1 MDKTVWVIA
10 SPTYN
15 NRRASIA
22 EYEKQMARYSGR
34 DTTRYTRTVGHKF
47 LISIIGLLFLTTSYA
62 QTGRADDQHV
72 QPESETVEFDIP
84 ASTLPQALR
93 AFARQSRV
101 ELVFAE
107 RGFDDVRTQAVVG
120 SFPRERALEMLL
132 AGTGL
137 QVGYGSGNSVIVQR
151 ADVPELTGDVA
162 LEDAD
167 SSMVL
172 LAQAAVDES
181 QRVVNDT
188 AAYGESGDQ
197 ASAQVSRSRNDERLE
212 EITVTGSRIS
222 GAQNASPIV
231 TISRAEIDMAGFAT
245 VEDIVENLPQNFGA
259 GATLDST
266 EVNNQLRVVGGDV
279 GDNSGGTSVNLRGL
293 GAGATLVLLNGHRMS
308 PSGVSAGFTN
318 IASIPVTAIE
328 RVEVMTDGASAI
340 YGSDAIGGVINFILR
355 DSYDGAETRLRYGT
369 DARDSTSN
377 LQLGQSF
384 GSSWNSGNVLLTYE
398 YYDSDAL
405 ASSDR
410 SFTVSNDLSPFGGTD
425 WRQPGGNPA
434 NIRVG
439 SSGARVFYAIPEGQD
454 GTALTSADFIG
465 LENTQNFINAR
476 EFTDT
481 TPAVEQHSGF
491 LHLKQTVGAVD
502 LFGALRFSTQESA
515 TRVPQAVVDFPSVT
529 DASPFFVDPTGT
541 GLTTV
546 RVDNYALYDDFGP
559 LITFG
564 EIESAGAT
572 LGAGVE
578 FGDNWRGD
586 FTVNWAEEEGTSTFG
601 NWVATAA
608 ELRAAANLTDPDLA
622 FNPFGD
628 GSNTNPVV
636 IESLVERRRF
646 GSSDKNE
653 LKSVSFDVNGDVF
666 EMPGGAAVVAAGIDF
681 REESLSTTSD
691 VRTVSRD
698 RDVRAVYAEV
708 FLPLVRDAN
717 GRPGLRRLEVS
728 VAARHEDYSDF
739 GDSTNP
745 KLGVLW
751 SPTQSLNLRGTIGTS
766 YRAPSLT
773 DLNDSV
779 NSSWAYFPNVFGLPY
794 AFLQKAGRNSELQ
807 AEEATTWTTGFQW
820 NPEGIGGLSLDVT
833 YFNIDFTGRI
843 ERPAPNIVAAI
854 LEPRFA
860 SIVMLDPSDEE
871 IAAFVNDS
879 RYAEDF
885 LLGFG
890 LGPFP
895 ATDFGG
901 PGGLPVGAIIDMRLA
916 NLAQSVVT
924 GAELQLSYAFD
935 TDIGSFNVGLNGSYL
950 FDFER
955 KLLATDPL
963 VDEVDTLGRPV
974 DLRARGNISW
984 IRNRWSISG
993 FVNYTD
999 GYTDN
1004 VSDPV
1009 RAVDSWTTVDLT
1021 VAYETGSDA
1030 GLLSDTRVS
1039 LTTQNLFDEDPPF
1052 VDTFGGVG
1060 YDATSSNPLG
1070 QFFALQITKDW

>member
-1 MDKTVWVIA
+1 MEF
-10 SPTYN
+10 
-15 NRRASIA
+15 A
-22 EYEKQMARYSGR
+22 EQA
-34 DTTRYTRTVGHKF
+34 DLT
-47 LISIIGLLFLTTSYA
+47 LLVP
-62 QTGRADDQHV
+62 H
-72 QPESETVEFDIP
+72 
-84 ASTLPQALR
+84 
-93 AFARQSRV
+93 
-101 ELVFAE
+101 ELVQTVSAN
-107 RGFDDVRTQAVVG
+107 
-120 SFPRERALEMLL
+120 ALIGTYTLQEGIDLLL

-137 QVGYGSGNSVIVQR
+137 SPTFSNEVVLSIS
-151 ADVPELTGDVA
+151 TGD
-162 LEDAD
+162 
-167 SSMVL
+167 
-172 LAQAAVDES
+172 
-181 QRVVNDT
+181 
-188 AAYGESGDQ
+188 
-197 ASAQVSRSRNDERLE
+197 ASAGEGETMGTDKQAGVVAVLAGILAVGVDAQEPVSTDNAEENEEVLE
-212 EITVTGSRIS
+212 QIIVTGSRIR
-222 GAQNASPIV
+222 GAQSASPVV
-231 TISRAEIDMAGFAT
+231 TISREEIDMAGFAT

-259 GATLDST
+259 GATLDAT
-266 EVNNQLRVVGGDV
+266 EVNNKIQAVGGEV
-279 GDNSGGTSVNLRGL
+279 GDNAGGTSVNLRGL
-293 GAGATLVLLNGHRMS
+293 GAGSTLVLLNGRRMS
-308 PSGVSAGFTN
+308 PSGVFAGFTN

-369 DARDSTSN
+369 DARDSTSD

-384 GSSWNSGNVLLTYE
+384 GNSWDSGNILLTYE

-410 SFTVSNDLSPFGGTD
+410 RFTASNDLSPFGGTD
-425 WRQPGGNPA
+425 RRQPGGNPA

-439 SSGARVFYAIPEGQD
+439 PPGARVFYAIPEGQD
-454 GTALTSADFIG
+454 GTALTAANFIG
-465 LENTQNFINAR
+465 LENTQHLLNAR

-481 TPAVEQHSGF
+481 TPAVERHSGF
-491 LHLKQTVGAVD
+491 LHLNQTVGAVD
-502 LFGALRFSTQESA
+502 LFGAVRFSTQESA
-515 TRVPQAVVDFPSVT
+515 TRIPQAVVDFTSVT

-564 EIESAGAT
+564 EIESTGAT
-572 LGAGVE
+572 LGAAVE
-578 FGDNWRGD
+578 FSDNWRGE
-586 FTVNWAEEEGTSTFG
+586 FTINWAEEEGTHTFG
-601 NWVATAA
+601 NFVAPVA

-628 GSNTNPVV
+628 GSNTNPAV

-646 GSSDKNE
+646 SSVDKNE
-653 LKSVSFDVNGDVF
+653 LKSASFDVNGDVF
-666 EMPGGAAVVAAGIDF
+666 EMSGGAAIVAAGIDF

-691 VRTVSRD
+691 VRTVGRE

-708 FLPLVRDAN
+708 FLPLVSDAN
-717 GRPGLRRLEVS
+717 GRLGLRRLEVS
-728 VAARHEDYSDF
+728 LAARYEDYSDF
-739 GDSTNP
+739 GNSTNP
-745 KLGVLW
+745 KLGIVW

-779 NSSWAYFPNVFGLPY
+779 NSSWIYFPDVFGLPY
-794 AFLQKAGRNSELQ
+794 AFLQKLGRNSELQ

-820 NPEGIGGLSLDVT
+820 NPEGVGGLSLDVT

-843 ERPAPNIVAAI
+843 ERPAPNIVVAI
-854 LEPRFA
+854 SDPRFA
-860 SIVMLDPSDEE
+860 SIVTLDPSDEE
-871 IAAFVNDS
+871 IAAFVNDA

-895 ATDFGG
+895 AANFGG

-924 GAELQLSYAFD
+924 GTEVQLSYAFD

-955 KLLATDPL
+955 KLLATDPS

-974 DLRARGNISW
+974 DLRARGNVSW
-984 IRNRWSISG
+984 SQGRWSVSG

-1004 VSDPV
+1004 VSNPA

-1021 VAYETGSDA
+1021 IAYETGSDA
-1030 GLLSDTRVS
+1030 DFLSDTRVS

-1060 YDATSSNPLG
+1060 YDATSGNPLG
-1070 QFFALQITKDW
+1070 QFLALQITKEW